1 MDIDKDV
8 IGFVSVAPAR
18 GNRASSPFQG
28 ETVTPAMQVN
38 AGADGLLGAAQRTVA
53 NWCGQ
58 RKDSLSEG
66 S

>member
-1 MDIDKDV
+1 
-8 IGFVSVAPAR
+8 
-18 GNRASSPFQG
+18 
-28 ETVTPAMQVN
+28 MQVN